1 MKTKLTLIILFSI
14 IIFIFGFSSINPEL
28 LTAFKNYGGEDQ
40 EGFIIYEINN
50 LTVDT
55 AKEIIE
61 WLTSTAL
68 PAVDTYYDISH
79 TFKALDRFGANNSSM
94 FNMTNKTNAKVKY
107 VMFLN
112 TYPVVMIKGGTVT
125 GSLATSG
132 TYSIGDANGDL
143 QSTS

>member
-1 MKTKLTLIILFSI
+1 
-14 IIFIFGFSSINPEL
+14 
-28 LTAFKNYGGEDQ
+28 
-40 EGFIIYEINN
+40 
-50 LTVDT
+50 
-55 AKEIIE
+55 
-61 WLTSTAL
+61 
-68 PAVDTYYDISH
+68 
-79 TFKALDRFGANNSSM
+79 M